1 VALTFKLTGADKIID
16 RMSKFPVKLQE
27 AASRRS
33 VRRAMIPVR
42 KAAQAA
48 AKQFDDPQTG
58 DRIWKNLYL
67 QTSRRQSKRVGGVV
81 MRLGVL
87 GGANL
92 RREGPSGTYTP
103 GGDTRHWSAARELGT
118 ETIPARPFLR
128 PALESRAL
136 EVANTLVSELNKEL
150 DKLAAAA

>member
-1 VALTFKLTGADKIID
+1 LVLTFKLTGADAIVD
-16 RMSKFPVKLQE
+16 RMKRLSPKLQE

-48 AKQFDDPQTG
+48 AKQFDDPETG
-58 DRIWKNLYL
+58 ARIWKNLYL
-67 QTSRRQSKRVGGVV
+67 QTSRRQSKKVGGVV

-92 RREGPSGTYTP
+92 RRDRPSGTYTP
-103 GGDTRHWSAARELGT
+103 GGDTRYWSAARELGT

-128 PALESRAL
+128 PALESRAQ
-136 EVANTLVSELNKEL
+136 EVSNILVTQLNSEL
-150 DKLAAAA
+150 DKLGV